1 MSKLHFDIIQI
12 TLPLIYEQ
20 IYILSNICEKKII
33 IALYFKGFVSE
44 GNVKLIKM
52 LNTKE
57 KREQKQTVTAL
68 YSNSCF
74 INDISNSESLQS
86 EIDLVR
92 L

>member
-1 MSKLHFDIIQI
+1 MW
-12 TLPLIYEQ
+12 TNIYTFKYLWKQ
-20 IYILSNICEKKII
+20 II

-44 GNVKLIKM
+44 LNEKLIKM

-57 KREQKQTVTAL
+57 KREQKHIVTAL

>member
-1 MSKLHFDIIQI
+1 M
-12 TLPLIYEQ
+12 
-20 IYILSNICEKKII
+20 
-33 IALYFKGFVSE
+33 LYFKGFVSE
-44 GNVKLIKM
+44 LNVKLIKM

-57 KREQKQTVTAL
+57 EREQKHTVTAL